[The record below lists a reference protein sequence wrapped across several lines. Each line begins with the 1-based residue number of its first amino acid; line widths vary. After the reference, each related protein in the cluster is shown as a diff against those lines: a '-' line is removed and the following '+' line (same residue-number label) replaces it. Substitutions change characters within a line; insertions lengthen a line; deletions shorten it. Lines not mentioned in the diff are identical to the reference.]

1 MTPFMLYPKP
11 LFFLILENTVL
22 YNFDEIIDRRDTG
35 SFKWHYS
42 DDTIPLWVADMDF
55 KTAQPIL
62 AAIEQVTQH
71 GILGY
76 TVPTE
81 PLYQAIIDWHGSRY
95 DLWLDKRDILF
106 STGVVPSL
114 VLMMKVFTEAGNAVL
129 INDPIYTPFM
139 TKVLDNNRKLVTS
152 ALQENEGRYYLDL
165 ADIEAKIIEHEIKLY
180 LFCNPHNPGGR
191 VWTADELEAL
201 LLICK
206 KHDVA
211 IVSDEIHQDLTLK
224 GHTFT
229 PFLTLATGYEHKM
242 VSLTSMTKTFNIA
255 GIKGSMIFA
264 KDSALLSKINQQQRL
279 SDEHELNLFAYTAMH
294 RAYEEGGEWL
304 AQALTYIEA
313 NIDLT
318 IQFLEEHLPKIK
330 VMRPEASYLIWLDC
344 SAYAQD
350 DQLLYDRLRAAK
362 VELSAGIKYGNE
374 GHLKMRLNVACPK
387 TLLIEGLNRMYTA
400 LNIDDFNIVDSI

>member
-1 MTPFMLYPKP
+1 M
-11 LFFLILENTVL
+11 L
-22 YNFDEIIDRRDTG
+22 YNFDEIIDRRNTG
-35 SFKWHYS
+35 SFKWHYT
-42 DDTIPLWVADMDF
+42 DETIPLWVADMDF

-62 AAIEQVTQH
+62 SAIEQVTQH

-95 DLWLDKRDILF
+95 DLWLDKQDILF
-106 STGVVPSL
+106 SPGVVPSL
-114 VLMMKVFTEAGNAVL
+114 VLMMKVFTEAEDAVL

-139 TKVLDNNRKLVTS
+139 TKVLDNGRQLVTS
-152 ALQENEGRYYLDL
+152 ALQEAEGKYTLDL
-165 ADIEAKIIEHEIKLY
+165 EDIEAKIIEHKVKLY

-191 VWTADELEAL
+191 VWTAEELEAL

-211 IVSDEIHQDLTLK
+211 IVSDEIHQDLTLS
-224 GHTFT
+224 GHIFT
-229 PFLTLATGYEHKM
+229 PFLTLAEGYEHKV

-264 KDSALLSKINQQQRL
+264 KDSGLLSKINQQQRL
-279 SDEHELNLFAYTAMH
+279 SDEHELNLFAYTAM
-294 RAYEEGGEWL
+294 RSAYEEGDEWL

-318 IQFLEEHLPKIK
+318 LKFLEEHLPKIK

-350 DQLLYDRLRAAK
+350 DQMLYDALRDAK
-362 VELSAGIKYGNE
+362 VELSAGIKYGDE
-374 GHLKMRLNVACPK
+374 GRLKMRLNVACPK
-387 TLLIEGLNRMYTA
+387 ALLIEGLSRMQTA
-400 LNIDDFNIVDSI
+400 LNSDVFNIVDSI

>member
-1 MTPFMLYPKP
+1 M
-11 LFFLILENTVL
+11 L

-62 AAIEQVTQH
+62 AAIEQVAQH

-76 TVPTE
+76 TVPTD

-95 DLWLDKRDILF
+95 DLWLDKQDILF
-106 STGVVPSL
+106 SPGVVPSL
-114 VLMMKVFTEAGNAVL
+114 VLMMKVFTEAGDAVL

-139 TKVLDNNRKLVTS
+139 TKVLDNGRKLVIS
-152 ALQENEGRYYLDL
+152 ALEEVEGKYHLDL
-165 ADIEAKIIEHEIKLY
+165 ADIEAKIIKHKVKLY

-191 VWTADELEAL
+191 VWIADELEAL

-211 IVSDEIHQDLTLK
+211 IVSDEIHQDLTLS
-224 GHTFT
+224 GHTFI
-229 PFLTLATGYEHKM
+229 PFLTLATGYEHKV

-264 KDSALLSKINQQQRL
+264 KDSKLLSKINHQQHL
-279 SDEHELNLFAYTAMH
+279 SDEHELNLFAYTAM
-294 RAYEEGGEWL
+294 RSAYEQGGEWL

-318 IQFLEEHLPKIK
+318 LQFLEERLPKIK

-344 SAYAQD
+344 SAYTQD
-350 DQLLYDRLRAAK
+350 DQMLYDKLRAAK

-387 TLLIEGLNRMYTA
+387 ALLIEGLNRMHTA
-400 LNIDDFNIVDSI
+400 LNSNENCKA

>member
-1 MTPFMLYPKP
+1 M
-11 LFFLILENTVL
+11 L
-22 YNFDEIIDRRDTG
+22 YNFDEIIDRRNTG
-35 SFKWHYS
+35 SFKWHYT

-62 AAIEQVTQH
+62 SAIEQVAQH

-95 DLWLDKRDILF
+95 DLWLEQQDILF
-106 STGVVPSL
+106 SPGVVPSL
-114 VLMMKVFTEAGNAVL
+114 VLMMKVFTEVGDAVF

-139 TKVLDNNRKLVTS
+139 TKVLDNDRKLVTS
-152 ALQENEGRYYLDL
+152 ALKENEGRYYLDL
-165 ADIEAKIIEHEIKLY
+165 ADIEAKIIKHKVKLY

-201 LLICK
+201 LSICK

-229 PFLTLATGYEHKM
+229 PFLTLATGYEHKV
-242 VSLTSMTKTFNIA
+242 VSLTSMTKTFNTA

-264 KDSALLSKINQQQRL
+264 KDSALLTKINQQQRL
-279 SDEHELNLFAYTAMH
+279 SDEHELNLFAYTAMR

-313 NIDLT
+313 NIELT
-318 IQFLEEHLPKIK
+318 LQFLEEHLPKIK

-344 SAYAQD
+344 SVYGQD
-350 DQLLYDRLRAAK
+350 DQMLYDALREAK

-387 TLLIEGLNRMYTA
+387 TLLIEGLNRMHTA
-400 LNIDDFNIVDSI
+400 LNSNDFKQ

>member
-1 MTPFMLYPKP
+1 M
-11 LFFLILENTVL
+11 L
-22 YNFDEIIDRRDTG
+22 YNFDEIIDRRNTG
-35 SFKWHYS
+35 SFKWHYT

-62 AAIEQVTQH
+62 AAIEQVAQH

-76 TVPTE
+76 TLPTE
-81 PLYQAIIDWHGSRY
+81 PLYQAIIQWHGNRY
-95 DLWLDKRDILF
+95 KLSLEQQDILF
-106 STGVVPSL
+106 SPGVVPSL
-114 VLMMKVFTEAGNAVL
+114 VLMMKVFTESGDAVL

-152 ALQENEGRYYLDL
+152 ALQENKGRYHLDL
-165 ADIEAKIIEHEIKLY
+165 VDIEAKIIEHKVKLY

-191 VWTADELEAL
+191 VWTTDELEAL
-201 LLICK
+201 FLICK

-211 IVSDEIHQDLTLK
+211 IVSDEIHQDLTLS
-224 GHTFT
+224 GHTFI
-229 PFLTLATGYEHKM
+229 PFLTLATGYEHKV

-264 KDSALLSKINQQQRL
+264 KDSVLLSKINQQQRL
-279 SDEHELNLFAYTAMH
+279 SDEHELNLFAYAAM
-294 RAYEEGGEWL
+294 RSAYEQGGEWL

-313 NIDLT
+313 NIELT
-318 IQFLEEHLPKIK
+318 LEFLEEHLPKIK

-344 SAYAQD
+344 SAYEQD
-350 DQLLYDRLRAAK
+350 DQTLYDKLRSAK
-362 VELSAGIKYGNE
+362 IELSAGIKYGAE

-387 TLLIEGLNRMYTA
+387 ELLLEGLNRMQTA
-400 LNIDDFNIVDSI
+400 LNSDVLNNNVI